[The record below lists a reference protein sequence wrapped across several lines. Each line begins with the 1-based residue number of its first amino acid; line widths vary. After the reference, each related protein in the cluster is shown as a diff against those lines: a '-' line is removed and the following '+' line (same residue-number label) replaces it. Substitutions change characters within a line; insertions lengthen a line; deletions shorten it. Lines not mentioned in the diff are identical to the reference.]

1 MPRQTIA
8 EPSNLFEQCTSEEIC
23 AAATLCGI
31 YPVTAYFREVLRD
44 MPPTSCDL
52 SVGEIARLYL
62 KAALARLEEVA
73 AANATAVE
81 NAVKRRAVN
90 SVNRTSVIPSARPMS
105 QGSP

>member
-1 MPRQTIA
+1 MPVQDGAMPRQKIA
-8 EPSNLFEQCTSEEIC
+8 APNNLFEQCTPDEIC

-62 KAALARLEEVA
+62 KAALARLEEAA
-73 AANATAVE
+73 AANATTVG
-81 NAVKRRAVN
+81 NSVKRRA
-90 SVNRTSVIPSARPMS
+90 RKI
-105 QGSP
+105 G